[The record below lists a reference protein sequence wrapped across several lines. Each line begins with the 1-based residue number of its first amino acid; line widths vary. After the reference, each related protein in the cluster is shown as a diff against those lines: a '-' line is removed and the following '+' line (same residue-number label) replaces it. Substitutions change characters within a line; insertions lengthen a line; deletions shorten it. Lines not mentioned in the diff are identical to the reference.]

1 MSESTS
7 TRARKVLM
15 SAVCTHPATFC
26 HDEEEFLAG
35 ALFTPAEHDSM
46 FKQRGLCAAQ
56 VGLKPCCTNQ

>member
-1 MSESTS
+1 
-7 TRARKVLM
+7 M